1 MPSFLPLF
9 PLQIVVFPN
18 ENLNLHI
25 FEPRYKELINE
36 CEKEGTTFGIP
47 AFLKQKVMEFGT
59 ELEVIKVEKRYG
71 KGEMDI
77 KTKGIGLFK
86 IVEYQKEVPGKL
98 YSGAQIER
106 LPLDLEGESEMY
118 ESIHDLMSQLY
129 KILNIKKDLPDLEK
143 GFNTYD
149 IAHHIGLNVDQEY
162 ELLCIP
168 KEFERQEFVKAHL
181 MKLIP
186 VVAEMERLRERVQMN
201 GHFKNIIP
209 PKI

>member
-77 KTKGIGLFK
+77 KTKGIGLF
-86 IVEYQKEVPGKL
+86 V
-98 YSGAQIER
+98 GANE
-106 LPLDLEGESEMY
+106 
-118 ESIHDLMSQLY
+118 
-129 KILNIKKDLPDLEK
+129 
-143 GFNTYD
+143 
-149 IAHHIGLNVDQEY
+149 
-162 ELLCIP
+162 
-168 KEFERQEFVKAHL
+168 
-181 MKLIP
+181 
-186 VVAEMERLRERVQMN
+186 
-201 GHFKNIIP
+201 
-209 PKI
+209 